1 MKTTCEII
9 SFQDVIMRDMLLLGE
24 IGEGLR
30 GQQEDSCLCS
40 NPSWS
45 MANRGPEVGVTV
57 RVAPRCT
64 VGRDAI
70 M

>member
-1 MKTTCEII
+1 
-9 SFQDVIMRDMLLLGE
+9 MRDMLLLGE
-24 IGEGLR
+24 IGGGLR